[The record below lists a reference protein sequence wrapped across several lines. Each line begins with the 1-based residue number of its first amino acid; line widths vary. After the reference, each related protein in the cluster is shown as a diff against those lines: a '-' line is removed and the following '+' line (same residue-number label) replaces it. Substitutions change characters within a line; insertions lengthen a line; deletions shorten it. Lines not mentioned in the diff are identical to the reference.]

1 MRSGGGSDFP
11 NSPPPIVPPPQ
22 AGGGKSGVSL
32 IIYAGIFAGLAVMTK
47 GPVGLALPMIAW
59 FVYWI
64 IKRKEHRFPLVEGL
78 IFVGSA
84 VAVTFLWFGIESIQ
98 NGSWF
103 IVEFI
108 RYQIRLLTTGDA
120 GHSQPIYYHFLVL
133 MIGCFPASAI
143 AFGGFKKSGAQ
154 EKEPQRDMQLWM
166 IILLGVVL
174 ILFSL
179 VKTKIVHYSSLAY
192 FPITYLAAI
201 AMDKYYCGFGEWR
214 KRNSAIVLALGCI
227 MGIVI
232 TAIPIFGLFKAKFIP
247 LIKDQFAVNNLQA
260 NVPWS
265 GGEVI
270 FGILYLL
277 AVILGIV
284 WLTKKLWLKG
294 FITIFGS
301 TIIIIYLILQL
312 FVPKIEQYTQGAAI
326 DFYESLQGKDCY
338 VHVLGFKSYADLFY
352 TKKRYEQSSA
362 AKGIAPKD
370 WEGWLLNGKIDK
382 PAYFLAKSHKKW
394 RDRPNLRVIEDRNGF
409 VFLKRDLP

>member
-1 MRSGGGSDFP
+1 
-11 NSPPPIVPPPQ
+11 
-22 AGGGKSGVSL
+22 
-32 IIYAGIFAGLAVMTK
+32 
-47 GPVGLALPMIAW
+47 
-59 FVYWI
+59 
-64 IKRKEHRFPLVEGL
+64 
-78 IFVGSA
+78 
-84 VAVTFLWFGIESIQ
+84 
-98 NGSWF
+98 
-103 IVEFI
+103 
-108 RYQIRLLTTGDA
+108 
-120 GHSQPIYYHFLVL
+120 
-133 MIGCFPASAI
+133 
-143 AFGGFKKSGAQ
+143 
-154 EKEPQRDMQLWM
+154 M

-179 VKTKIVHYSSLAY
+179 VKTKIVHYSLLAY
-192 FPITYLAAI
+192 FPITYLAAV

-214 KRNSAIVLALGCI
+214 KRNSAVVLALGFV

-247 LIKDQFAVNNLQA
+247 LIKDQFAVANLQA
-260 NVPWS
+260 NVHWS

-294 FITIFGS
+294 FVTIFGS
-301 TIIIIYLILQL
+301 NIIVIYLILQL
-312 FVPKIEQYTQGAAI
+312 FVPKIEQYTQGAPIA
-326 DFYESLQGKDCY
+326 FYESLQDKDCY

-362 AKGIAPKD
+362 SKGIDPKD

-394 RDRPNLRVIEDRNGF
+394 RDHPNLRVIEDRNGF
-409 VFLKRDLP
+409 VFLRRDVR